1 MRIGI
6 MGGTFNPI
14 HNAHLMLA
22 ELAREEY
29 KIDKLLFMPS
39 GNPPHKQEE
48 KPVPAE
54 HRGEMCRLAI
64 EDNPDF
70 LYCDY
75 EINKSELSY
84 TANTLEYF
92 KNKYPKDELYFIIGG
107 DSLCALET
115 WYKPEKILAFCTIL
129 VFERSGVCESTTAEI
144 ARLAEKYG
152 ANIKLIHAP
161 KFDISSSQIRE
172 RIAGGKT
179 VRYMIPA
186 EIIDYINEHKL
197 YRE

>member
-48 KPVPAE
+48 KPVSAV

-64 EDNPDF
+64 ADNPNF

-75 EINKSELSY
+75 EINKNELSY
-84 TANTLEYF
+84 TANTLEHF
-92 KNKYPKDELYFIIGG
+92 KNNYPDDEIYFIIGG
-107 DSLCALET
+107 DSLFALET
-115 WYKPEKILAFCTIL
+115 WHKPEKILSLCTLL
-129 VFERSGVCESTTAEI
+129 VFERSGVCDSTTAEI
-144 ARLAEKYG
+144 KRLIDKYK
-152 ANIKLIHAP
+152 ADIRLIHAP

-172 RIAGGKT
+172 RIADGKT